1 MAPDDGHGPAPPPN
15 GANAQFRMN
24 GWRIASIAAV
34 WLFMSAAGPA
44 AAHEAPPLVEYLSN
58 VEFDTG
64 DLSVGQRAV
73 LDAIRADPAATGT
86 RIGRANAEA
95 VREALALSLELPAS
109 PEDPAGKTAS
119 FHDLSLDER
128 ADRDYSLYFRDDPA
142 GSEVALVVAG
152 RDVLGT
158 VRHDGGLYKV
168 HPLGDALTA
177 VYRYDTGR
185 LPSDATGREL
195 AAVKRQPHHPAPRNE
210 SAAATSESP
219 VIDILVA
226 YTRHARIQSG
236 NIDALL
242 RYTFEETNRTYA
254 NSHIRTRVRLVH
266 AYQTDYT
273 QSADLFTDLQRLVR
287 PGDSHMDE
295 VHRLRD
301 EYAAD
306 LTVLLVGNPEGSCA
320 SYYIYPSEAYAFGAI
335 ARTCIGLYAFAQM
348 LGFMQGASGDPEIH
362 ANHHFPHGHGFCND
376 TDNWRTV
383 MARNRDDRCPVPIPY
398 FSNPDVSYA
407 GTPTG
412 NAEQRNNA
420 RVIDETAERIA
431 GFRDPPPTSRSFD
444 IPLFMPADNSSQQ
457 GFVRITNRSYR
468 AGTVSILAIDDS
480 GERFGPA
487 SLAIGRRASAH
498 FNSGDLEEGNPSKG
512 LPVGVGDGIGN
523 WRLQLGTDL
532 DIEPRAYVRTSDG
545 FLTSIHEVAGRA
557 GVSSMRYHVPVFNPA
572 SNRDQQS
579 RLRLVNPGEVRARI
593 VINGLDDRGNTP
605 PEGNV
610 TLTLD
615 AGAARTVTAQELE
628 AGSDAFTGRFGNG
641 SGKWQL
647 FVSSNRPIAVMS
659 LLQSPTG
666 ELTNLSP

>member
-1 MAPDDGHGPAPPPN
+1 MAPDDGHGPAPPRI
-15 GANAQFRMN
+15 GANAQIWMA
-24 GWRIASIAAV
+24 GWQIASIAAV

-64 DLSVGQRAV
+64 DLSAGQRAV

-119 FHDLSLDER
+119 FHDLSLDES

-158 VRHDGGLYKV
+158 IRHDGGLYKV
-168 HPLGDALTA
+168 YPLGDGLTA
-177 VYRYDTGR
+177 VYRYDTAR

-195 AAVKRQPHHPAPRNE
+195 VAVKRQPHHPAPRNE

-219 VIDILVA
+219 VIDILVV

-254 NSHIRTRVRLVH
+254 NSRIRTRVRLVH

-273 QSADLFTDLQRLVR
+273 QSADLSTDLQRLAT

-306 LTVLLVGNPEGSCA
+306 LIVLLVGDRENYCT
-320 SYYIYPSEAYAFGAI
+320 SYYILPSEAYAFGALV
-335 ARTCIGLYAFAQM
+335 RTCIGLYGFAQM
-348 LGFMQGASGDPEIH
+348 LGFMQGASGDPETH
-362 ANHHFPHGHGFCND
+362 TNHHFPHGYGFCND

-383 MARNRDDRCPVPIPY
+383 MAWNLDHRCPVPIPY
-398 FSNPDVSYA
+398 FSNPGVSYA

-444 IPLFMPADNSSQQ
+444 IPLFMPADNSTQQ

-468 AGTVSILAIDDS
+468 AGTVSILAIDDE
-480 GERFGPA
+480 GERFGPV

-512 LPVGVGDGIGN
+512 LPVGVGDGTGN
-523 WRLQLGTDL
+523 WRLQLDTDL

-557 GVSSMRYHVPVFNPA
+557 GVSSMRYHVPIFNPA

-593 VINGLDDRGNTP
+593 VINGLDDRGNAP

-628 AGSDAFTGRFGNG
+628 VGSDAFTGRFGNG

-647 FVSSNRPIAVMS
+647 FVSSNRPITVMS